1 VTNEN
6 ILKINW
12 SLGNTCNLDCSYCPA
27 DLKDGSTAFPT
38 IEVLR
43 PAFAHLLEQ
52 ARAFSL
58 IQIDISSGEPTACEA
73 LKVLML
79 ENTSPE
85 IKFKLQSNGQ
95 ADIDWWKQVAPKI
108 YAIDL
113 SYHSHTDLDHF
124 INVVNTVKETSEITI
139 RVPHTDDNWI
149 ACHRAY
155 LLFKEIGFPVSMQ
168 MLYKN
173 FTKGNNQYLDYDKG
187 QWDTYYRSIGID
199 PDAPAQV
206 SNTVEYKR
214 MNNLNNYYG
223 HLCYAG
229 VNQIIVDS
237 FGYVYRG
244 WCKSNGHMGNI
255 FDSTFRLDPKPR
267 PCPRFQCSNG
277 FDLMAPKS
285 EKSWGMA

>member
-1 VTNEN
+1 MTNEN

-12 SLGNTCNLDCSYCPA
+12 SLGNTCNLDCSYCPTE
-27 DLKDGSTAFPT
+27 LKDGTTAFPK

-43 PAFAHLLEQ
+43 PAFVHLLEQ

-73 LKVLML
+73 LKILML
-79 ENTSPE
+79 ENTSPS
-85 IKFKLQSNGQ
+85 IHFKLQSNAQ
-95 ADIDWWKQVAPKI
+95 AEIKWWEQVFPKI

-113 SYHSHTDLDHF
+113 TYHCHTNIEHFIQVAELLKNKPEFLIKVAHTDTDWDNCQQSYIRL
-124 INVVNTVKETSEITI
+124 KE
-139 RVPHTDDNWI
+139 
-149 ACHRAY
+149 A
-155 LLFKEIGFPVSMQ
+155 GFPTAIQ

-173 FTKGNNQYLDYDKG
+173 FTKGNNQYLDYNKQ
-187 QWDTYYRSIGID
+187 QWDTYYRSIGIN
-199 PDAPAQV
+199 PDKPAEV
-206 SNTVEYKR
+206 STTIEFKR
-214 MNNLNNYYG
+214 MHNLNNFYG

-229 VNQIIVDS
+229 VNQVIVDS

-255 FDSTFRLDPKPR
+255 YKGTFEIDSNPR
-267 PCPRFQCSNG
+267 ACPRFQCNNG

-285 EKSWGMA
+285 EKSWGIA